1 MMIETKNTITAKF
14 ELTKEEKV
22 ILSEAENILKEVF
35 KRLREVSA
43 VTLEDLTQIAEE
55 EVFCLIMN
63 LKILRLF
70 LLWMEKH
77 LLLKNKRRKRY
88 VILYFGRFD
97 RLGYFKLYCCFYFG
111 SA

>member
-35 KRLREVSA
+35 ERLREVSA

-55 EVFCLIMN
+55 EVFLPDYESKNIAA
-63 LKILRLF
+63 ILALDGKAF
-70 LLWMEKH
+70 TLEE
-77 LLLKNKRRKRY
+77 
-88 VILYFGRFD
+88 
-97 RLGYFKLYCCFYFG
+97 
-111 SA
+111 

>member
-55 EVFCLIMN
+55 EVFLPDYESKNIAA
-63 LKILRLF
+63 ILALDGKAF
-70 LLWMEKH
+70 TLEE
-77 LLLKNKRRKRY
+77 
-88 VILYFGRFD
+88 
-97 RLGYFKLYCCFYFG
+97 
-111 SA
+111 